1 MPKARSSS
9 GLRSRNRAGLPS
21 RSSTSARLTRSSCSL
36 ASLSLPLAFL
46 ARLSTRFSRLSRSA
60 SISSVSMV
68 SMSASGAILPSTW
81 VMSESSKQR
90 TTCATASTSRMVAR
104 NWLPRPSPLEAPR
117 TRPAISTKVSR
128 VGMICADLAIVRQLV
143 EPGIRHRDLADIR
156 LDGAERI
163 IRRLRRCRLGQRVEQ
178 RRLAD
183 IGQPDDT
190 AFESHSSSD
199 LLVMAG
205 LVPAIHACRVS
216 SSKAGCRVKSGDDE
230 ASQPASIV
238 FLLEKSLGLQRQMHL
253 VLKRRVAAR
262 REQAGIVGDR
272 LAQRLDPGPVALGEI
287 RQHVAVH
294 QFLDAGMTDPE
305 PHPAIVVADMRGDRA
320 QPVVAGNAAADL
332 DAHLRRRQFEFVLKH
347 GDLAGRELEEVRGF
361 LHRAPGLV
369 HVGRRPQQ
377 DDLLAIER
385 AFRCLALKA
394 AAPWCETMTPRNFID
409 DR

>member
-68 SMSASGAILPSTW
+68 SISASGAILPSTW

-128 VGMICADLAIVRQLV
+128 VGMICADLAIVGQLV
-143 EPGIRHRDLADIR
+143 EPRIGHRDLADIR

-163 IRRLRRCRLGQRVEQ
+163 IRRLRRRRLGQRIEQ

-183 IGQPDDT
+183 IGQSDDT
-190 AFESHSSSD
+190 AFESHD
-199 LLVMAG
+199 
-205 LVPAIHACRVS
+205 VS
-216 SSKAGCRVKSGDDE
+216 
-230 ASQPASIV
+230 
-238 FLLEKSLGLQRQMHL
+238 
-253 VLKRRVAAR
+253 
-262 REQAGIVGDR
+262 
-272 LAQRLDPGPVALGEI
+272 
-287 RQHVAVH
+287 
-294 QFLDAGMTDPE
+294 
-305 PHPAIVVADMRGDRA
+305 
-320 QPVVAGNAAADL
+320 
-332 DAHLRRRQFEFVLKH
+332 
-347 GDLAGRELEEVRGF
+347 
-361 LHRAPGLV
+361 
-369 HVGRRPQQ
+369 
-377 DDLLAIER
+377 
-385 AFRCLALKA
+385 
-394 AAPWCETMTPRNFID
+394 
-409 DR
+409 